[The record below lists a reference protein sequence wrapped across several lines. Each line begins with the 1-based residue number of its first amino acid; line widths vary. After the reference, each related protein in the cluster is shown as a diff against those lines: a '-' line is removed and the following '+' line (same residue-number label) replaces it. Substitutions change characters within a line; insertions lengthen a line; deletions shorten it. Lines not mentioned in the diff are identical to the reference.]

1 MRSVASRRAP
11 WIMASP
17 LSLGGGGCVRQYR
30 LEVANDGAVVLSGGG
45 EFDAA
50 RHTEVEDDDG
60 EGVLHA
66 EREGGGV
73 HHLEASVEGVQ
84 VAEAQELPRRRVLRR
99 IGLVD
104 AVNVLL
110 GHEEY
115 VGVDLDGA
123 KGGGCI
129 GRHVGVAGARGEDD
143 HATLLQVADGAAAD
157 VGLGDG
163 GDGDRALGA
172 DRESVPLQRVLQGE
186 GVDDGGQHARVV
198 GGGAVHAG
206 GGGGDAAEDVPR
218 ADDDGDLDPHALDC
232 LQLPGDGIEHGGVD
246 AVGEVAH
253 EGFAAELQEN
263 AFRGVFRHWS
273 APQFEACEAPYADV
287 FAGLADRFVHHV
299 LNADRFVADKRLQ
312 EQAELFGVA
321 VRALRDVLRGDVM
334 RAGGRHLEGDAL
346 RELLEVLR
354 AGDEVRFAVDLHE
367 GAEAAVVV
375 EVRQDDTLGGGAFGP
390 LGGQGVALLP
400 QDIFR
405 FLNLAAGLFQG
416 VLAVQHACAGQFAQ
430 LLDGLGRDGHGV
442 LLVLFGLFGLFVP

>member
-1 MRSVASRRAP
+1 MWSSVSFWSSVSARWRSSWEISWSCSRRRMFSWQSRRMLRTAMRASSARLRTCLAMSRRRSSVSWGLARPVRPVARSRRKASSAFSMRSVASRRASS
-11 WIMASP
+11 IMASP
-17 LSLGGGGCVRQYR
+17 LSLGGGGCVLQYR
-30 LEVANDGAVVLSGGG
+30 LEVAHDGAVVLSGGG

-50 RHTEVEDDDG
+50 MHTEVEDDDG

-186 GVDDGGQHARVV
+186 GVDDSGQHAGVV

-218 ADDDGDLDPHALDC
+218 ADDDGDLDPHALDR

-263 AFRGVFRHWS
+263 AFRGVFRHRS
-273 APQFEACEAPYADV
+273 
-287 FAGLADRFVHHV
+287 
-299 LNADRFVADKRLQ
+299 
-312 EQAELFGVA
+312 
-321 VRALRDVLRGDVM
+321 
-334 RAGGRHLEGDAL
+334 
-346 RELLEVLR
+346 
-354 AGDEVRFAVDLHE
+354 
-367 GAEAAVVV
+367 
-375 EVRQDDTLGGGAFGP
+375 
-390 LGGQGVALLP
+390 
-400 QDIFR
+400 
-405 FLNLAAGLFQG
+405 
-416 VLAVQHACAGQFAQ
+416 
-430 LLDGLGRDGHGV
+430 
-442 LLVLFGLFGLFVP
+442 